1 MSFTEEK
8 RELIK
13 KYLLEKIRCDDCEY
27 IQKTMENFQISIT
40 TVKRYL
46 KDCLGEKII
55 REDSKTVT
63 GYRLVTV
70 EKQWELENTGTL
82 EEDLFYF
89 ENLVSFF
96 EDVSKNAQNIW
107 YYAFTEMMNN
117 AIEHSQGDR
126 IYCSIRKDYLYTEIS
141 IVDNGI
147 GIFENIKK
155 YADERLHMKM
165 DRAQVMMELYKGKLT
180 TNPEN
185 HSGEGIFFTSK
196 MLSSFVLWS
205 QDTIYSYR
213 CDDKDSFVS
222 SHLLSYYAKLKKI
235 GTMAVMR
242 LENDTKRTTREV
254 FDMFAP
260 MEEGFVK
267 TFLPLK
273 ELCTLGDPVARS
285 QARRVLQRLEEFKE
299 IIFDF
304 SGIEFMGQG
313 FADEVFRVFQ
323 NRYPEITLTVIN
335 ANETVLGMV
344 KHVQRC
350 RE

>member
-1 MSFTEEK
+1 MSFTEER

-13 KYLLEKIRCDDCEY
+13 KYMLDKIRCDDGEY

-46 KDCLGEKII
+46 KDCLEQKII
-55 REDSKTVT
+55 VEDADRIS
-63 GYRLVTV
+63 GYRLVIM
-70 EKQWELENTGTL
+70 EEQWELNNNGDL
-82 EEDLFYF
+82 EEDMF
-89 ENLVSFF
+89 FF
-96 EDVSKNAQNIW
+96 EKINPFLSRISKNAQSIW
-107 YYAFTEMMNN
+107 YYAFTEIMNN
-117 AIEHSQGDR
+117 AIEHSQGDK

-141 IVDNGI
+141 ITDNGI

-155 YADERLHMKM
+155 YANEQLHLKM
-165 DRAQVMMELYKGKLT
+165 DVTQAMMELYKGKMT

-196 MLSSFVLWS
+196 VLSSFVLWS
-205 QDTIYSYR
+205 QDTVYSYR
-213 CDDKDSFVS
+213 CDDRDQFVR
-222 SHLLSYYAKLKKI
+222 SHLLSYYAKIRRI

-242 LENDTKRTTREV
+242 LENDTKRTMREV

-260 MEEGFVK
+260 LEEGFVK

-273 ELCTLGDPVARS
+273 ELCPLGDPVARS

-335 ANETVLGMV
+335 ANETVMGMI
-344 KHVQRC
+344 KHVR
-350 RE
+350 R